1 MNSLMETIC
10 TICNSVRASS
20 KQGLSFQ
27 KLLNKIRK
35 EFKFKDITLQLRTV
49 RDKTLNSDVFYAN
62 GYYDPENDLHG
73 DCAIELIIT
82 HNFPKDHVWFPEQ
95 ATDILVQIFDT
106 TVHEFKHRRQFVKRN
121 YQFGSERGSGHKEYL
136 ADPDEIDAYSI
147 SIAIELC
154 RSMGKIRA
162 LRYLNSISKLGR
174 FKLNNSFVSPSLSM
188 YLSEFPNIKDPVIKQ
203 LAKKVYVRLM
213 KVDTDYVFL

>member
-1 MNSLMETIC
+1 MNGLMETIC
-10 TICNSVRASS
+10 TVCNTVRADT

-27 KLLNKIRK
+27 KMLNKIRK
-35 EFKFKDITLQLRTV
+35 AFKFNNIDLKIRTV
-49 RDKTLNSDVFYAN
+49 RDSTLGSDVFYAN
-62 GYYDPENDLHG
+62 GFYDPEDDMNG
-73 DCAIELIIT
+73 ECAIELIIT
-82 HNFPKDHVWFPEQ
+82 HNFSKDYIWYTEQ
-95 ATDILVQIFDT
+95 ATDILVHIFDT
-106 TVHEFKHRRQFVKRN
+106 VVHELKHRRQFSKRN
-121 YQFGSERGSGHKEYL
+121 YQFGCDRGNGHKEYL

-188 YLSEFPNIKDPVIKQ
+188 YVAEFVDTQNPVIKT

-213 KVDTDYVFL
+213 KVDTDHIFQ